1 MDFYISRQPI
11 FDSHMNIYGYELLY
25 RQNDKNY
32 FIETDDD
39 TATTELIYNSFLVV
53 GLNDLT
59 DGTKAFINFS
69 KDLINSQVP
78 YLLPKGRVVFEIL
91 ERMEATQ
98 ETIETCE
105 KMRALGYELALD
117 DFVMDD
123 SFLPLID
130 KVDII
135 KVEYPSVSYS
145 DQRSFIEKL
154 RSKSKVKFLAEKI
167 ETREDY
173 QRAVDIGYDYF
184 QGYFFSKPAM
194 VNSKEIAALSLNLFS
209 ILERLEKP
217 EPSYPEI
224 SDIIQRDLG
233 LTYKLLKLANSVYIG
248 SRYKINSIPQAL
260 TYIGIREL
268 RQWISLMLLK
278 EMQNVENAE
287 MIKLSLVRGKLM
299 ELIAAEFDCVNN
311 PSEYFF
317 TGMFSFIDV
326 LMNQPMNKLLEGLPF
341 SHDVKQALLGEENAL
356 RQLLNSIINCE
367 SADWNDE
374 IKLYPLNMLGSTR
387 FIELYMES
395 LKWAKKLN
403 Y

>member
-1 MDFYISRQPI
+1 MDVYIARQPI
-11 FDSHMNIYGYELLY
+11 FDNHMNLYGYELLY
-25 RQNDKNY
+25 RQSDKNY
-32 FIETDDD
+32 FVEIDDD
-39 TATTELIYNSFLVV
+39 KATTELIYNSFLVV

-78 YLLPKGRVVFEIL
+78 YLLPKDRVVFEIL
-91 ERMEATQ
+91 ERQEATQ
-98 ETIETCE
+98 ETIDTCD

-117 DFVMDD
+117 DFVMED

-135 KVEYPSVSYS
+135 KVEYPSVSLS
-145 DQRSFIEKL
+145 DQRNFIQKL

-173 QRAVDIGYDYF
+173 QRAVEIGYDYF

-194 VNSKEIAALSLNLFS
+194 VNSKEIASLNLNLFS
-209 ILERLEKP
+209 ILEELKKP

-224 SDIIQRDLG
+224 SEIIQRDLG
-233 LTYKLLKLANSVYIG
+233 LTYKLLKLANSAYMGARNNI
-248 SRYKINSIPQAL
+248 KSIPQAL
-260 TYIGIREL
+260 TYIGIKEL
-268 RQWISLMLLK
+268 HQWVSLMMLK
-278 EMQNVENAE
+278 ELQNVENAE
-287 MIKLSLVRGKLM
+287 MIKLSLIRGKLM
-299 ELIAAEFDCVNN
+299 ELIAAEFDCSNDI
-311 PSEYFF
+311 SEYFF

-326 LMNQPMNKLLEGLPF
+326 LMNQPMDKLLEGLPF
-341 SHDVKQALLGEENAL
+341 SNDVKQALLGEENAL

-367 SADWNDE
+367 SANWNE
-374 IKLYPLNMLGSTR
+374 AVSVHPLNMLGATR
-387 FIELYMES
+387 FMELYMES